1 MDMPPLTLSITE
13 TLLFLGMVALVW
25 VMLNI
30 LGGGHHVD
38 GER

>member
-1 MDMPPLTLSITE
+1 MQPLTLSITE

-30 LGGGHHVD
+30 IGGSHRVGD
-38 GER
+38 GQ